1 MLRASLA
8 AVAAAVAAAG
18 NFEPLLWE
26 DAYEQAEATLARMD
40 VPLLQ
45 VSGLCDRQSFANNL
59 LFQDYGKT
67 ASGSPYYGVAGYY
80 IYRDPS
86 CDGKT
91 HTSPRWILSETEPKS
106 HRHSDLDDDG
116 ECSREAH
123 TTGGDADG
131 PPMGKHKWQ
140 MQCDAD
146 SDELSGHDVTLR
158 MVPQGEK
165 YSLLRG
171 VGWWYPPNG
180 DWWDLRKW
188 WYIGNTVAIPRL
200 DIPSL
205 NMQDAAGGF
214 RTNFPEIG
222 GTCTVWPS
230 LLAMGATWD
239 TSVVR
244 QFGEAL
250 GREFK
255 GKGANAILG
264 PSVNVHRVAR
274 NGRNFEY
281 MSGEDP
287 VLGSRLAEAYVQG
300 VQSEGV
306 FAVVKHWVF
315 NEQELNR
322 GSESSNVD
330 EKTKWEIYYPPFK
343 ASVDAGVSAVMCSY
357 NKVDG
362 VYSCSNDHEFK
373 VLKERMGFKGFVQS
387 DWWATHAMSI
397 EQGLDQEM
405 PGIGSGDSHREY
417 FAPDEL
423 EGADQKAV
431 DEAAKRVLAVIHRM
445 KLSGSTKCSPPHC
458 KEWFLKHVSTK
469 AHVSLAREAA
479 AKSVVLL
486 QNKNEVLPLSHKDVK
501 KIAIIGSA
509 ADAPSYDPNG
519 QGQNH
524 GDWATGDYYSG
535 GGSGHLSGDVVTA
548 AQGIKDHAQSLG
560 IDVVTSLS
568 NDVEAGVHAA
578 KQADIAIVVAGTTSG
593 ESRDRVDLNLD
604 DHADELIEA
613 VQRAAT
619 TIVLV
624 QAPGAVVMPWR
635 DSVDGILIMFLGGQ
649 ETGTAW
655 ADVLF
660 GDHAPT
666 GRLPIML
673 PATEADS
680 VPPGTAGSVP
690 YSEGMET
697 SYRSKSFK
705 AAFPF
710 GHGLTYTTFE
720 HSPLVNETCADA
732 QDCQLRIRTSVKNIG
747 HVAASTVV
755 QLYLELPVVAGLPA
769 PFLKSFKKTSS
780 IQPGST
786 EHIVFDLSSSDIS
799 YYDVGAGDYVKAT
812 GTFHAHVGESSA
824 DIRNSLRFCIGG
836 CDTANQPSGI
846 LIGVVAAVIA
856 LSAVGVGGFLVFRKS
871 KEGSSADDASPLVN
885 KGLQHDA

>member
-1 MLRASLA
+1 VSA
-8 AVAAAVAAAG
+8 AVAATA
-18 NFEPLLWE
+18 FEPLSWDE
-26 DAYEQAEATLARMD
+26 AYSKAEETLARMD

-45 VSGLCDRQSFANNL
+45 VSGLCQRQIFANNL
-59 LFQDYGKT
+59 LFQPEGKT

-86 CDGKT
+86 CNGEKST
-91 HTSPRWILSETEPKS
+91 ASRWILSSSPPQT
-106 HRHSDLDDDG
+106 HRHSDLDNDG
-116 ECSREAH
+116 KCSKEVH
-123 TTGGDADG
+123 TTAGDADG
-131 PPMGKHKWQ
+131 PPMGTRKWQ
-140 MQCDAD
+140 MQCAAD
-146 SDELSGHDVTLR
+146 SDEVSGHDMTLR

-171 VGWWYPPNG
+171 LGWEHPLGGWF
-180 DWWDLRKW
+180 DLRKW

-200 DIPSL
+200 NIPSL

-214 RTNFPEIG
+214 RTNFPEIS

-230 LLAMGATWD
+230 LLAMAATWD
-239 TSVVR
+239 PPVVR

-287 VLGSRLAEAYVQG
+287 YLGSRLAEAYVQG

-315 NEQELNR
+315 NEQEINR
-322 GSESSNVD
+322 GSESSVVD

-343 ASVDAGVSAVMCSY
+343 ASVDAGVSAAMCSY

-362 VYSCSNDHEFK
+362 VYSCSNEHELT
-373 VLKERMGFKGFVQS
+373 VLHEKMGFKGFVQS
-387 DWWATHAMSI
+387 DWWATHATSL

-405 PGIGSGDSHREY
+405 PGTGSGDSHPEY

-423 EGADQKAV
+423 LQVDHKAV
-431 DEAAKRVLAVIHRM
+431 DTAAKRVLAVIHRM
-445 KLSGSTKCSPPHC
+445 KLAESTKCAPPHC
-458 KEWFLKHVSTK
+458 KEWFMKHVSTP
-469 AHVSLAREAA
+469 AHVSLARDSA

-486 QNKNEVLPLSHKDVK
+486 KNEKDILPLSHKDIK
-501 KIAIIGSA
+501 KIAIIGSV

-519 QGQNH
+519 QGQGH

-535 GGSGHLSGDVVTA
+535 GGSGHLSGNVVKA
-548 AQGIKDHAQSLG
+548 VQGIKKRAHSMG
-560 IDVVTSLS
+560 IDVITSLS
-568 NDVEAGVHAA
+568 NHVEAGVHAA
-578 KQADIAIVVAGTTSG
+578 KQADVAIVVTGTTSG
-593 ESRDRVDLNLD
+593 ESRDREDLSLD
-604 DHADELIEA
+604 DNADDLVKA
-613 VQRAAT
+613 VQGASPT
-619 TIVLV
+619 VVLV

-635 DSVDGILIMFLGGQ
+635 DSVEGILIMFLGGQ
-649 ETGTAW
+649 ETGNAW

-660 GDHAPT
+660 GDLAPT

-680 VPPGTAGSVP
+680 VPPGMEGTVP

-710 GHGLTYTTFE
+710 GHGLTYTTFQ
-720 HSPLVNETCADA
+720 HSPLANETCAA
-732 QDCQLRIRTSVKNIG
+732 AEDCQIRIRTSVKNTG
-747 HVAASTVV
+747 NVVAPTVV
-755 QLYLELPVVAGLPA
+755 QLYLEFPAVAGLPA
-769 PFLKSFKKTSS
+769 PFLKGFKKTAH
-780 IQPGST
+780 IHPGSA
-786 EHIVFDLSSSDIS
+786 EEVVFELSSRDIS
-799 YYDVGAGDYVKAT
+799 YYDVAVGDYVEAT
-812 GTFHAHVGESSA
+812 GTFRAHVGESSA
-824 DIRNSLRFCIGG
+824 DIRQSLKFCIGG
-836 CDTANQPSGI
+836 CDTNQPSVLVGI
-846 LIGVVAAVIA
+846 LAAVIA
-856 LSAVGVGGFLVFRKS
+856 LSAAGVGVCQALKKFAGGS
-871 KEGSSADDASPLVN
+871 GAEDARPLVSR
-885 KGLQHDA
+885 GLQHDA

>member
-1 MLRASLA
+1 MARRIVLRVSLA
-8 AVAAAVAAAG
+8 A
-18 NFEPLLWE
+18 FEPLTWE
-26 DAYEQAEATLARMD
+26 EAYEQAEATLARMN

-59 LFQDYGKT
+59 LFQDQGKT
-67 ASGSPYYGVAGYY
+67 ASGSPYYAVAGYY

-86 CDGKT
+86 CDGKKDT
-91 HTSPRWILSETEPKS
+91 ASRWILSVTAPNS
-106 HRHSDLDDDG
+106 NRHSDLDDDG
-116 ECSREAH
+116 ECSKEAH
-123 TTGGDADG
+123 TTAGNTDG
-131 PPMGKHKWQ
+131 PPMGTHTWQ
-140 MQCDAD
+140 MRCDED
-146 SDELSGHDVTLR
+146 SDELSGRDVTLR

-171 VGWWYPPNG
+171 LGWEHPPG
-180 DWWDLRKW
+180 GGWWDLRKW

-214 RTNFPEIG
+214 RTNFPELG
-222 GTCTVWPS
+222 GTVTVWPS

-239 TSVVR
+239 AAVVR
-244 QFGEAL
+244 AFGEAL

-287 VLGSRLAEAYVQG
+287 VLGSQLAAAYVKG
-300 VQSEGV
+300 VQSEGI

-330 EKTKWEIYYPPFK
+330 EKTKWEIYYPPFR

-362 VYSCSNDHEFK
+362 VYSCSNEHEFK

-387 DWWATHAMSI
+387 DWWATHATSI

-405 PGIGSGDSHREY
+405 PGSGSGDSHPEY
-417 FAPDEL
+417 FAADEL
-423 EGADQKAV
+423 EEADQKAV
-431 DEAAKRVLAVIHRM
+431 DDAAKRVLAVIHRM
-445 KLSGSTKCSPPHC
+445 KLSESTKCSPPHC
-458 KEWFLKHVSTK
+458 KEWFMKHVTTD
-469 AHVSLAREAA
+469 AHVNLARVAA
-479 AKSVVLL
+479 ATSVVLL
-486 QNKNEVLPLSHKDVK
+486 QNKNDVLPLSHKDVK

-519 QGQNH
+519 QGQGH

-535 GGSGHLSGDVVTA
+535 GGSGHLSGDVVSA
-548 AQGIKDHAQSLG
+548 AKGIKDEAQSLG
-560 IDVVTSLS
+560 IDVVTSFS
-568 NDVEAGVHAA
+568 NEVEAGVHAA
-578 KQADIAIVVAGTTSG
+578 KQADVAIVVAGTTSG

-604 DHADELIEA
+604 DDADKLIGA

-680 VPPGTAGSVP
+680 IPPGTAGSVP

-720 HSPLVNETCADA
+720 HSPLVNETCDDV
-732 QDCQLRIRTSVKNIG
+732 QDCQLRIRTDVKNTG
-747 HVAASTVV
+747 HVAAPTVV
-755 QLYLELPVVAGLPA
+755 QLYLEFPVKAGLPA
-769 PFLKSFKKTSS
+769 PFLKAFKKTSS

-786 EHIVFDLSSSDIS
+786 EQVVFDLSSHDIS
-799 YYDVGAGDYVKAT
+799 YYDVGVGELVKAT

-824 DIRNSLRFCIGG
+824 DIRNSLRFCVGG
-836 CDTANQPSGI
+836 CDTQPTGLFRI
-846 LIGVVAAVIA
+846 VGTVIA
-856 LSAVGVGGFLVFRKS
+856 LAAVGVGSWLVCCRKS
-871 KEGSSADDASPLVN
+871 AGGAGTDDARPLVSR
-885 KGLQHDA
+885 GLQHDA